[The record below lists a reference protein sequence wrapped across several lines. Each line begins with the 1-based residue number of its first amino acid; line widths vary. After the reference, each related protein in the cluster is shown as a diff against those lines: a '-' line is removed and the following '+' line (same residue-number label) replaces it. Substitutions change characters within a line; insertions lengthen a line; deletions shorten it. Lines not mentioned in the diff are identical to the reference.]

1 MYQRQTLLLGALLGG
16 VLCAPLFVFA
26 QTSTSTAEQP
36 AAIDPSSQTQE
47 ILSRILQKMAD
58 DAMTAEEIVSKSIAD
73 NLEVSTSPK
82 SPGPGELVR
91 VSIQSYVTDINK
103 ALITWTINNKIELS
117 GLGEKSF
124 SFRNGQSGETTKVT
138 VSITTNNGEVA
149 TKDLFYSP
157 VGVTIF
163 WEADT
168 YTPPFYK
175 GKPLLS
181 PQSRVKA
188 VATPDNTGTK
198 NALDAGNLVYTW
210 EKEGSVQSSVSGY
223 GKNSFS
229 FVAPQP
235 YRRTNVSVR
244 VSSTDDSIN
253 SEAKIIPTLTT
264 PIIVFYENNPLLGT
278 VYNHSLGTSIDLM
291 QKEISVS
298 AAPYYFSNDKDSALL
313 SYNWSTNGKAT
324 QNEGKSIT
332 FRNESGAKGI
342 ATISLAVKGIK
353 QTFQSASQTLRIN
366 FIEDTSAKP
375 VF

>member
-1 MYQRQTLLLGALLGG
+1 MYQRQALLIGVLLSG
-16 VLCAPLFVFA
+16 VLCAPLFAFA
-26 QTSTSTAEQP
+26 QATTTSDNLDNSIQKT
-36 AAIDPSSQTQE
+36 IDDYRNYLSEVIPNEQE
-47 ILSRILQKMAD
+47 IISRAVL
-58 DAMTAEEIVSKSIAD
+58 EG
-73 NLEVSTSPK
+73 LEVTTAPK
-82 SPGPGELVR
+82 KPNPYDPVTLT
-91 VSIQSYVTDINK
+91 IQSYSTDLNK
-103 ALITWTINNKIELS
+103 ATITWSVNNNIILS
-117 GLGEKSF
+117 GIGEKKILF
-124 SFRNGQSGETTKVT
+124 KNGQSGETTKVT
-138 VSITTNNGEVA
+138 ISITTNSGEVA
-149 TKDLFYSP
+149 VKELSFTP
-157 VGVTIF
+157 VGVTVF

-188 VATPDNTGTK
+188 IATPDNTGTK

-229 FVAPQP
+229 FIAPQP
-235 YRRTNVSVR
+235 YRRTNVSVS
-244 VSSTDDSIN
+244 VSSVDNSVN
-253 SEAKIIPTLTT
+253 SEAKIIPTLTS
-264 PIIVFYENNPLLGT
+264 PVIIFYENNPLLGT
-278 VYNHSLGTSIDLM
+278 VYNHSLGTSIDLT

-313 SYNWSTNGKAT
+313 EYSWSTNGRAT

-342 ATISLAVKGIK
+342 ATISLAIKGIK